1 MAAARAIKL
10 AAAAIAAVMVA
21 DVNDVSVT
29 EAAECGVD
37 SSLTADPLIDVGEV
51 EVCPLVLEFSYGR
64 NRCIR
69 W

>member
-21 DVNDVSVT
+21 DVKDVSAT
-29 EAAECGVD
+29 ETAECGVD
-37 SSLTADPLIDVGEV
+37 SSLTDPLIDGGEV